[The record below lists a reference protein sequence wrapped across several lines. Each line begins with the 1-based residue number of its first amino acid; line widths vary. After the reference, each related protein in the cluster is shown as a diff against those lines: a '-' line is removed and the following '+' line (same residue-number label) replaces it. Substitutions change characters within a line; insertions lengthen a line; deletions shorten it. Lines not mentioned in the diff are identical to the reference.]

1 MILTNYQA
9 QQATLQKKTETSLI
23 NTDHTANAI
32 LHITYLAGNLY
43 MYPRPSSLQMTTRSA
58 ARKSPPNQRSPRGDI
73 TEHNTE
79 KSPAS

>member
-1 MILTNYQA
+1 MYP
-9 QQATLQKKTETSLI
+9 KTSVIDTTHI
-23 NTDHTANAI
+23 VNVI
-32 LHITYLAGNLY
+32 LHTTYLAGNLY

-58 ARKSPPNQRSPRGDI
+58 AKKSPPNQRSPRGDI